1 MKTEKGRTVM
11 SMGYT
16 KSKGSWDALGNHLST
31 SYETAVAPASAGM
44 RPGRTRRTFVRAYSG
59 DGHVLCGGAG
69 NSAADTLE
77 MIRFAGGYFDGQL
90 TPHYYIT
97 DYLGSNIAVIRS
109 DGTLVQSTSYYPYGE
124 PHRDPSA
131 SAGLG
136 ISDPALP
143 LSATTSASSNSA
155 TASTFANPYLYG
167 GKEYVR
173 RDGLREYIYGA
184 RMSVPSETRFNS
196 MDELCE
202 LRPWESP
209 YLFCGGNPARYIDPT
224 GLSFTNR
231 AKPLIESF
239 KNLLDK
245 KIAKDFLVALK
256 KFGDYLKSGKKN
268 DLKKVT
274 QSFMGALSFVGVK
287 LEVITLEKSSTKY
300 NMAAP
305 KHISV
310 DTEVKGRSYYNEN
323 LKRFEMVIPDATAYG
338 WMAHELKHA
347 YQFETGRFS
356 SGGNSKG
363 EPFYDQH
370 DEMDAYDRGRMINPC
385 MPSYF
390 ENKDAYSRF
399 QYGPEQVDPK
409 ASDADLQELATK
421 NNAWFKANGKI
432 YSPQTK

>member
-77 MIRFAGGYFDGQL
+77 MIRFAGGYFDENL
-90 TPHYYIT
+90 VPHYYIT

-124 PHRDPSA
+124 PHRDPTA

-370 DEMDAYDRGRMINPC
+370 DEMEAYDRGRMINPC

-390 ENKDAYSRF
+390 ENKDAYSGF
-399 QYGPEQVDPK
+399 Q
-409 ASDADLQELATK
+409 
-421 NNAWFKANGKI
+421 
-432 YSPQTK
+432 